1 MFLCSGKKMKSTCD
15 GKRYKALRTI
25 KTRISGAKINQLA
38 VADPG
43 FPPRKAR
50 NFTLGGA
57 STHNLPNFAK
67 DYMNLKEF
75 GPRGACPLHP
85 LLDLPL
91 ARDYVKSCSGGG
103 RG

>member
-1 MFLCSGKKMKSTCD
+1 MTLFLCSGKKMKSTCD

-43 FPPRKAR
+43 FPRGRREILPG
-50 NFTLGGA
+50 GGA
-57 STHNLPNFAK
+57 STHNLPNSPK

-75 GPRGACPLHP
+75 GPRWGMSLAPPLIS
-85 LLDLPL
+85 
-91 ARDYVKSCSGGG
+91 ATG
-103 RG
+103 